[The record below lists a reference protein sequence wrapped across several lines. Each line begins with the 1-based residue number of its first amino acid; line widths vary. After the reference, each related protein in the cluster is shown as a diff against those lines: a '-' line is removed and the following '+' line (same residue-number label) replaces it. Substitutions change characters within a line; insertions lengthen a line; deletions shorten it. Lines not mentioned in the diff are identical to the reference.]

1 MILIKMIYNPQ
12 KIESKWRRVW
22 KKKLQFRAEDF
33 SNKKKFYALVEFPYP
48 SGSGLH
54 TGHAFNYTLMD
65 IYARKKRMDGLN
77 VLCPMGWDAFGLPT
91 ENYAIKT
98 GIHPTEATRKSTE
111 NFRRQMD
118 SLGAAFNWQ
127 REINTTNPQ
136 YYKWTQWIFEQFF
149 KHGLAY
155 KKEMDINWCPS
166 CKIGLANEEVID
178 GRCERCGAQAGKKQL
193 SQWLLKITAYADKL
207 ADELDLGDYPE
218 SVVAAQRNWIGRSEG
233 VEEYWQVEGMD
244 LKLSTFTTWPHTTWG
259 STFMVI
265 APEHPIIEKLVKG
278 TKYERGAKDF
288 VKKIISDKIKDP
300 LSIEKKKEGFF
311 LGRYVVNHLNGRRM
325 PLYIANFA
333 IYEYGTGIIK
343 CTPTHDQ
350 RDFEFAKKY
359 DLNFVPVIYPKG
371 GRPLDPKKMKEAY
384 TDEGLM
390 MNAEQFNDMP
400 TEKARKAIGDY
411 TVKQGN
417 GRWTINYKLRDWI
430 FSRQHYWGEPIPMI
444 YCKQCAKNGII
455 FWDTKQGKK
464 VKPMFGPPEGLEGWF
479 PVPEKELPLTLP
491 DVERY
496 EPTGTGKSPLAAIK
510 DWVEVKCPHCGGS
523 AERETDTM
531 PNWAG
536 SSWYFLRYLDPE
548 NKKSLADSKKMEY
561 WMPVDLYIG
570 GAEHTTLHL
579 LYSRFWHKF
588 LNDLGLVPGK
598 EPYQVRK
605 NRGIIL
611 GEDGR
616 KMSKSKGNIISV
628 DEIIETLGADT
639 LRTYLVFMG
648 PYNNTMAWSTTS
660 IQGVRRFLARFYNFV
675 SNQAEKKVT
684 RSEKEVQS
692 LVHCLVKEVGED
704 IDSLKYNTAVAKMMK
719 FLNDTGQKDVSLD
732 DLKKVLLVLSPFA
745 PFLAEELWEKI
756 GGRFSVHTHPWPGY
770 DLDLIKKERVTLV
783 VQING
788 KVRGKIEVEPDI
800 TEKEASKRALEQER
814 VKKWIEGKEIKKTI
828 FVPGRLINFVV

>member
-1 MILIKMIYNPQ
+1 MIYNPQ
-12 KIESKWRRVW
+12 EIESKWQRVW

-98 GIHPTEATRKSTE
+98 GIHPAEATRQNTD

-118 SLGAAFNWQ
+118 KIGTTFNWG
-127 REINTTNPQ
+127 REINTTDPQ

-166 CKIGLANEEVID
+166 CKIGLANEEVIN
-178 GRCERCGAQAGKKQL
+178 GRCERCGAQAGKRKL
-193 SQWLLKITAYADKL
+193 AQWLLKITAYADKL
-207 ADELDLGDYPE
+207 ADELDLVDYPE

-233 VEEYWQVEGMD
+233 ITVKFP
-244 LKLSTFTTWPHTTWG
+244 LKDSNEAISVFTTRLDTLFG
-259 STFMVI
+259 VTFFVL
-265 APEHPIIEKLVKG
+265 APEHPLVSKITAPERKKEVDDYAVKAQQKKEFERIDETKEKTGVF
-278 TKYERGAKDF
+278 TGAYVQNPLSGEKIPVYVADF
-288 VKKIISDKIKDP
+288 V
-300 LSIEKKKEGFF
+300 
-311 LGRYVVNHLNGRRM
+311 VM
-325 PLYIANFA
+325 T
-333 IYEYGTGIIK
+333 YGTGAIMGV
-343 CTPTHDQ
+343 PGHDA
-350 RDFEFAKKY
+350 RDWQFAKKQG
-359 DLNFVPVIYPKG
+359 VEIREVISG
-371 GRPLDPKKMKEAY
+371 GDIEKEAY
-384 TDEGLM
+384 TGPGEMVRSQESDGLDSETGKQKVSEALQEKGM
-390 MNAEQFNDMP
+390 AEKSVQ
-400 TEKARKAIGDY
+400 Y
-411 TVKQGN
+411 H
-417 GRWTINYKLRDWI
+417 LRDWI

-444 YCKQCAKNGII
+444 YCKSCAEKGIS
-455 FWDTKQGKK
+455 FWDTKQGKE
-464 VKPMFGPPEGLEGWF
+464 VQSMFEPPEGFEGWF

-510 DWVEVKCPHCGGS
+510 DWVKVECPHCAS
-523 AERETDTM
+523 EAERETDTM

-536 SSWYFLRYLDPE
+536 SSWYFLRYIDPE
-548 NKKSLADSKKMEY
+548 NKKSLADFKKMEY

-570 GAEHTTLHL
+570 GVEHTTLHL

-648 PYNNTMAWSTTS
+648 PYNNTMAWSTTG
-660 IQGVRRFLARFYNFV
+660 IQGARRFLARLYNFV
-675 SNQAEKKVT
+675 LNQTEKKVT

-719 FLNDTGQKDVSLD
+719 FLNDAGRKDVSLD

-783 VQING
+783 VQVNG

-800 TEKEASKRALEQER
+800 TEKEASKRAFEQER

-828 FVPGRLINFVV
+828 FIPGRLINFVV